1 MKTQSWWLILV
12 EGIVAL
18 ALGMYL
24 LVAPSQAWFYVG
36 ALAAVFLLVSGLID
50 FFGNLFSR
58 LVLRSRARRFRG
70 LVGIFFGGI
79 LLLLA
84 WIRPAW
90 MSLAT
95 AYLILGLGLIAYGGL
110 GIWVS
115 LFARR
120 GRPMRWVSILLNGL
134 LLLWGL
140 AVFFDRNSEVNLKT
154 LSVLVLLVVG
164 AVMVVWAFITR
175 SRGGEEDAEPAA
187 GAAPEA
193 SSALPVTTA
202 PAASPT
208 PAAVAVVATTTS
220 EAVTNVTPVAAAAE
234 AAVSSEPAADAAQ
247 QASTEAVTDIAP
259 VAAAAAAEI
268 ASDPAVDTELTS
280 GSELKPTNSPL

>member
-58 LVLRSRARRFRG
+58 LLLRSRARRFRG

-95 AYLILGLGLIAYGGL
+95 AYLILGLGLIAYG
-110 GIWVS
+110 
-115 LFARR
+115 A
-120 GRPMRWVSILLNGL
+120 
-134 LLLWGL
+134 
-140 AVFFDRNSEVNLKT
+140 
-154 LSVLVLLVVG
+154 
-164 AVMVVWAFITR
+164 WA
-175 SRGGEEDAEPAA
+175 SGCP
-187 GAAPEA
+187 
-193 SSALPVTTA
+193 SSPV
-202 PAASPT
+202 
-208 PAAVAVVATTTS
+208 VVAPCGGFPSSSTAFFCCGVWPSSLTG
-220 EAVTNVTPVAAAAE
+220 TPR
-234 AAVSSEPAADAAQ
+234 
-247 QASTEAVTDIAP
+247 ST
-259 VAAAAAAEI
+259 
-268 ASDPAVDTELTS
+268 
-280 GSELKPTNSPL
+280 

>member
-140 AVFFDRNSEVNLKT
+140 AVFFDRRSEADLKLVT
-154 LSVLVLLVVG
+154 VLVLLVVG
-164 AVMVVWAFITR
+164 AVMVIWAFITR

-187 GAAPEA
+187 GAAPGA
-193 SSALPVTTA
+193 SSALPATTA
-202 PAASPT
+202 PAADVVPAASPT
-208 PAAVAVVATTTS
+208 PPTNVAPAAVAVVA
-220 EAVTNVTPVAAAAE
+220 
-234 AAVSSEPAADAAQ
+234 AVSS
-247 QASTEAVTDIAP
+247 EAVTDIAP
-259 VAAAAAAEI
+259 VAAATAAEI

-280 GSELKPTNSPL
+280 GSEP